1 MLVLA
6 GRQSCCHSTS
16 ELKMPGDYRFCFT
29 QVLGVIELMDRE
41 EAKKKLGVVRP
52 AFTGGAGPIF
62 NFLSEQVFHGNE
74 NYNWTAVT
82 AHEFGSK
89 FENGSYSGCMG
100 SMMRNESDM
109 TVAPIDYP
117 IDNFE
122 SVVPYQ
128 VLFEA
133 PVQILS
139 PYIIKNE
146 SAVEVDFLGASM
158 FTFGIDV
165 WTATLLIFIL
175 GSFAFYIRKI
185 LLLSAQETGRNNS
198 KHIADSLFDSFAHV
212 MLMDFEDFS
221 DAFGKITSI
230 TLTFAGFMLIQYWQ
244 NLMSTDLFIVA
255 KPETIEDYNDILK
268 RQGLHVHFLGQLTD
282 YLEFRDAPN
291 GTIQRLIW
299 DTKQDTTGTVPTL
312 FDATRNLISNVIK
325 IMSKALEGK
334 VAFLV
339 SQFLMPA
346 VVSTICKMKG
356 GFSENENYR
365 NIFPHVVTHPNA
377 EKHLK
382 FMTVRR
388 GAEDNPVVASTLH
401 RARFIVEMG
410 FLEPLLRILQDGTN
424 FEFGSSINQDI
435 KRECVRLAYNM
446 PERTDETVAMNI
458 RHLKSVFMFCA
469 VGLFIGIIAF
479 VLEVIHHKRVV
490 QRVAAKTREASIRLT
505 RQAWMRVSNVNSSF
519 GEVCSRVNR
528 LFRNRIVDPNVVV

>member
-1 MLVLA
+1 M
-6 GRQSCCHSTS
+6 T
-16 ELKMPGDYRFCFT
+16 EDYRFCFT
-29 QVLGVIELMDRE
+29 HISGMIELMDRD

-52 AFTGGAGPIF
+52 AFKGGAGPIF

-74 NYNWTAVT
+74 NYNWTAVI
-82 AHEFGSK
+82 AYEFGSK

-100 SMMRNESDM
+100 TMVRNESDM
-109 TVAPIDYP
+109 AVTPIDYP
-117 IDNFE
+117 TDNFE
-122 SVVPYQ
+122 SVVPFQ
-128 VLFEA
+128 AMIET
-133 PVQILS
+133 PIQILS
-139 PYIIKNE
+139 PYTIKNE
-146 SAVEVDFLGASM
+146 TAVAVDILRTSM
-158 FTFGIDV
+158 LSFGIDV

-268 RQGLHVHFLGQLTD
+268 RQGLHVHFLAQATD

-291 GTIQRLIW
+291 GTVQRLIW
-299 DTKQDTTGTVPTL
+299 DTKQDKTGTVPIL
-312 FDATRNLISNVIK
+312 FDATRNILENALRLLRS
-325 IMSKALEGK
+325 SLEGK
-334 VAFLV
+334 VAFFV
-339 SQFLMPA
+339 SQLLMPA
-346 VVSTICKMKG
+346 FASTVCKIKA
-356 GFSENENYR
+356 FSEREEYR
-365 NIFPHVVTHPNA
+365 NIFPHVTTDPNA
-377 EKHLK
+377 VKHLK

-401 RARFIVEMG
+401 RARCIVEMG
-410 FLEPLLRILQDGTN
+410 FLEPLLKYLEDGVSFN
-424 FEFGSSINQDI
+424 FGAPINEDT
-435 KRECVRLAYNM
+435 KRECLRLTYNM
-446 PERTDETVAMNI
+446 PKSTDQLSVAMNMK
-458 RHLKSVFMFCA
+458 HLKSVFGFCA
-469 VGLFIGIIAF
+469 VGLLLGTIGF
-479 VLEVIHHKRVV
+479 VLELMHH
-490 QRVAAKTREASIRLT
+490 QRVAQRMVVATREASIRLT
-505 RQAWMRVSNVNSSF
+505 RQVSIRVSNVNSYF